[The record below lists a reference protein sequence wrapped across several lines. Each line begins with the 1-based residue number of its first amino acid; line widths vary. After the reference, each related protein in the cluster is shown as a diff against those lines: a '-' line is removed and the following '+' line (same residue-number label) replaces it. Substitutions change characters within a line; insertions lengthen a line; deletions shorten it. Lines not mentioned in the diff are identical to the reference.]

1 MPPAATTPRDA
12 VIALALARSSNLAM
26 LPETATRVLRMA
38 DDPYVTMSRLADVIS
53 TSPELCA
60 RILRIVNSA
69 FYGFPG
75 EVRSIQHATTLM
87 GLESVRNVTIAA
99 SLTRMFQGRQ
109 LSTKFSPRDI
119 WTHSLSVAAAARL
132 LAVKVAPGVADEA
145 FLAGMLHD
153 IGLMVE
159 LQLDRTKLATLLT
172 LIESK
177 GGGDLLRAEESTFG
191 ASHQDFGA
199 ALLTAW
205 NLPSTMSLTAQ
216 YHHRPH
222 ALPPAHRFMPTL
234 VHVADRLVAACTPG
248 FLLDDPSVEIDDEV
262 LAVVRLPRDELSE
275 VVEGLPAAIREILAV
290 LRDG

>member
-1 MPPAATTPRDA
+1 
-12 VIALALARSSNLAM
+12 M

-38 DDPYVTMSRLADVIS
+38 DDPYVTMARLADVIS

-159 LQLDRTKLATLLT
+159 LQLDRTKLAALLA

-177 GGGDLLRAEESTFG
+177 GGSSLLSAEESTFG

-205 NLPSTMSLTAQ
+205 NLPTTMSLTAQ

-222 ALPPAHRFMPTL
+222 TLPPAHRLMPTL

-248 FLLDDPSVEIDDEV
+248 FLLDDPTVEVDDELV
-262 LAVVRLPRDELSE
+262 GGLRLTREELGE
-275 VVEGLPAAIREILAV
+275 VGEALPAAIKEILAV

>member
-1 MPPAATTPRDA
+1 
-12 VIALALARSSNLAM
+12 M
-26 LPETATRVLRMA
+26 LPETAARVLRLA
-38 DDPYVTMSRLADVIS
+38 DDPYVTMARLAEVIS

-99 SLTRMFQGRQ
+99 SLTRMFQGRP

-119 WTHSLSVAAAARL
+119 WSHSLSVAAASRL
-132 LAVKVAPGVADEA
+132 LASATRPALADEA

-159 LQLDRTKLATLLT
+159 LQLDRTKLASLLAI
-172 LIESK
+172 IES
-177 GGGDLLRAEESTFG
+177 GTCTDIVAAEEATFG

-205 NLPSTMSLTAQ
+205 NLPTTMSLTAQ

-222 ALPPAHRFMPTL
+222 ALPAAHRMMPSL
-234 VHVADRLVAACTPG
+234 VHIADRLVMSCSPG
-248 FLLDDPSVEIDDEV
+248 FLLDAPASEIDETLLDI
-262 LAVVRLPRDELSE
+262 VRLSREQLAEVCAALPDAIKSILS
-275 VVEGLPAAIREILAV
+275 V

>member
-1 MPPAATTPRDA
+1 MPPTTTPRDA
-12 VIALALARSSNLAM
+12 VIAVALARSSNLAM
-26 LPETATRVLRMA
+26 LPETATRVLRLA
-38 DDPYVTMSRLADVIS
+38 DDPYVTMARMAEVIS

-99 SLTRMFQGRQ
+99 SLTRMFQGRP

-119 WTHSLSVAAAARL
+119 WSHSLSVAAASRL
-132 LAVKVAPGVADEA
+132 LAHASRPALADEA

-159 LQLDRTKLATLLT
+159 LQLDRTKLSSLLA
-172 LIESK
+172 LIES
-177 GGGDLLRAEESTFG
+177 GTGADVIAAEEATFG

-205 NLPSTMSLTAQ
+205 NLPTTLSLTAQ
-216 YHHRPH
+216 YHHAPH
-222 ALPPAHRFMPTL
+222 ALPSAHRFMPTL
-234 VHVADRLVAACTPG
+234 VHVADRMVMASSPG
-248 FLLDDPSVEIDDEV
+248 FLLDDPATEVDDAV
-262 LAVVRLPRDELSE
+262 LDVVRLTREQYVEVSGELPE
-275 VVEGLPAAIREILAV
+275 AIREILAV

>member
-1 MPPAATTPRDA
+1 
-12 VIALALARSSNLAM
+12 M
-26 LPETATRVLRMA
+26 LPETAARVLRLA
-38 DDPYVTMSRLADVIS
+38 DDPYVTMARLADVIS

-99 SLTRMFQGRQ
+99 SLTRFFQGRP
-109 LSTKFSPRDI
+109 LSPRFSPRDV
-119 WTHSLSVAAAARL
+119 WSHSLSVAAASRL
-132 LAVKVAPGVADEA
+132 LAAATKPALADEA

-159 LQLDRTKLATLLT
+159 LQLDRTKLASLLA
-172 LIESK
+172 
-177 GGGDLLRAEESTFG
+177 LLETTPPPDIIDAEEATFG

-216 YHHRPH
+216 YHHHP
-222 ALPPAHRFMPTL
+222 ATVPAAHRFMPTL
-234 VHVADRLVAACTPG
+234 VHVADRLVLTCSPG
-248 FLLDDPSVEIDDEV
+248 FLLDSPAAEVDDAT
-262 LAVVRLPRDELSE
+262 LDVVRLTRDQLAA
-275 VVEGLPAAIREILAV
+275 VRDALPDAIKDILAV